1 VLPAGAVPPVV
12 ALDPPLVAELLAA
25 GELELVELSLPLPPQ
40 AARPMPRARL
50 QAPARIKRFIRFTRG
65 SFNLDES
72 CCSSPLART
81 TPGAAAGIGGRR
93 AIPTDDPNVGSD
105 VDPSDEAL
113 LAGFATG
120 DPRTAAAFVRR
131 FQGRVFGLALTI
143 VRQPPLAEEV
153 AQETFARVYRHAGN
167 YDARKG
173 RVSTWLL
180 SIARNLAIDVTRMK
194 RLDPVDPEVIA
205 AEISIENQVPG
216 AEEAGLQPDERD
228 QLRSAITDLPDDQ
241 RRALVLSA
249 YMGRTA
255 REISDLD
262 DVPLGTVKTR
272 IRTAMIKLREEL
284 EVFE

>member
-1 VLPAGAVPPVV
+1 M
-12 ALDPPLVAELLAA
+12 
-25 GELELVELSLPLPPQ
+25 Q
-40 AARPMPRARL
+40 
-50 QAPARIKRFIRFTRG
+50 
-65 SFNLDES
+65 
-72 CCSSPLART
+72 
-81 TPGAAAGIGGRR
+81 
-93 AIPTDDPNVGSD
+93 NVGND

-143 VRQPPLAEEV
+143 VRQPALAEEV
-153 AQETFARVYRHAGN
+153 SQETFARVYRHAGN

-180 SIARNLAIDVTRMK
+180 SIARNLAIDITRMK

-205 AEISIENQVPG
+205 AEISIDNQVPG
-216 AEEAGLQPDERD
+216 ADEAGLQPDERE

-272 IRTAMIKLREEL
+272 IRTAMIKLRSEM